1 MSRQFGM
8 TLSAHRGDESY
19 TKVATVEKSGHHIYL
34 ETPGE
39 FNRLVLEACKV
50 LKSQIHDK

>member
-34 ETPGE
+34 ETPAE

-50 LKSQIHDK
+50 LKSQINDK